1 MAIFPIVLYFIHRG
15 TAPLLNPELASSP
28 SPASWLAHRLPSLY
42 LMLRLQVDG
51 HASSVF
57 RWMLGD
63 LKSGLLKFV
72 YLLFFMCMCPCMHL
86 LYHMYAR
93 YFKRSEEAR

>member
-1 MAIFPIVLYFIHRG
+1 M
-15 TAPLLNPELASSP
+15 NPELASSP
-28 SPASWLAHRLPSLY
+28 SPASWLAHRLPSPY
-42 LMLRLQVDG
+42 LMLSLQVDG

-72 YLLFFMCMCPCMHL
+72 YLLFFYVYVSLHAFIVPYVYKIL
-86 LYHMYAR
+86 
-93 YFKRSEEAR
+93 